1 MNDRFF
7 ADDLSRR
14 SGSAPRAIDLA
25 HTPPFRVGG
34 VEVRPASRELLS
46 GDRRESIEPLVMQVL
61 VALHSAKGATLS
73 RDDLV
78 DACWG
83 GRAVSD
89 DAISR
94 VASRLRSLGKSLGG
108 FEVETIPKIG
118 YRLICDSDRQA
129 AAPMRLSRRRLALA
143 GGAAAIAGLGSLAA
157 WRFSNRAE
165 TSPQAELLIQKGMEA
180 LQNNDALDPR
190 DAGSTL
196 QAIAFLTEATQLAPQ
211 SDTAWGA
218 LTLAYAV
225 RKKAADP
232 PERPGLDAR
241 ARAAARIA
249 LELDPV
255 NARALGGLRLLDPV
269 YRNWQAVE
277 RADRA
282 AAAKNPRLPILL
294 FIMADMLGNVGRW
307 REAASFSTKLDRKRF
322 LIPGAD
328 RKLIIDLWSSGD
340 LAAADRALEVA
351 VKQWPQN
358 PQIWRIRLAYLMFT
372 GRAREA
378 LATVRDLA
386 DRAIELSR
394 QFYATAESTS
404 AALAGAGPAATAM
417 AGGYA
422 LLDEDPRHVLDV
434 AQSFVAL
441 GASAAAFDL
450 MEGYYFGTGKW
461 ARLAPKGGDED
472 RVTSALFQPV
482 MQPLWHTPRFGELM
496 QRIGLEDY
504 WRKSG
509 SQPDFRRG

>member
-1 MNDRFF
+1 MNDRFS
-7 ADDLSRR
+7 ADDLSRK
-14 SGSAPRAIDLA
+14 SGLALRAIDLA
-25 HTPPFRVGG
+25 HTPAFTLGG
-34 VEVRPASRELLS
+34 VEVRPQSRELIA
-46 GDRRESIEPLVMQVL
+46 GDRGELLEPLVMQVL

-73 RDDLV
+73 RDDLI

-94 VASRLRSLGKSLGG
+94 VASRLRSLGKALGG

-118 YRLICDSDRQA
+118 YRLLCDRGGQA

-143 GGAAAIAGLGSLAA
+143 GGAAAVAGLGGLAA
-157 WRFSNRAE
+157 WRSRSPAE

-196 QAIAFLTEATQLAPQ
+196 QAIAFLTEATELAPQ

-232 PERPGLDAR
+232 TERPGLDAR

-249 LELDPV
+249 LDLDPV

-269 YRNWQAVE
+269 YRNWEFVE

-294 FIMADMLGNVGRW
+294 FILADMLGNVGRW

-328 RKLIIDLWSSGD
+328 RKLIIDLWGSGD

-358 PQIWRIRLAYLMFT
+358 PQIWRIRMAYLMFT

-378 LATVRDLA
+378 LATVRDSA

-404 AALAGAGPAATAM
+404 AALAGTGPAATAM

-422 LLDEDPRHVLDV
+422 LLEEDPRHVLDV

-441 GASAAAFDL
+441 GASAAAFEL

-461 ARLAPKGGDED
+461 ARLAPKGGDQD

-482 MQPLWHTPRFGELM
+482 MQPLWRTPHFAQLLE
-496 QRIGLEDY
+496 RIGLEGY

-509 SQPDFRRG
+509 RQPDFRRG